1 MTAGKQKRRRCWTAL
16 RNTQLSIAYRAL
28 DVLQAPF
35 GFVFWLFE
43 QRKAK
48 LQDCIENE
56 RSPL

>member
-1 MTAGKQKRRRCWTAL
+1 MTARKQKRRLCRTAL
-16 RNTQLSIAYRAL
+16 RNIQLSIAYRAL
-28 DVLQAPF
+28 DVLQTPF
-35 GFVFWLFE
+35 RFVFWLFE